1 MRGRTRFLSEST
13 APTWDRGMLVGS
25 GRVGAVVWGGPDEH
39 VVSLSHERF
48 FLPVNP
54 RTPPPSFAQVMPQ
67 VRAALLAHDTAAA
80 AALVDE
86 VSGST
91 DFAGMIWTD
100 PLGPGAELALVVH
113 GSGEATAYRRR
124 RDLESGE
131 VAVAWEQGGRPREIR
146 VCAPRGG
153 RCISLRVRA
162 AEPSSVSLRLGVTGE
177 RTADIAGAVSYAG
190 LAEASV
196 RVLDLRAAAVVVSAG
211 AHGQKATLTTTVR
224 VGAGEATLAAG
235 ETAAEFTIPLDG
247 GSWTEIAVELAYG
260 DDDPLTIGLGDG
272 AALQRACRLDL
283 RSRVSEEVPTEE
295 LLRRALSDS
304 QSMRALIELAFAAGR
319 ANIIAA
325 TGDLPA
331 TLQGVWQGTW
341 SPAWSADYTLNGNV
355 QNGGMA
361 SLIPTGT
368 PALMAS
374 LTRLLVPHL
383 EDFRTNAAR
392 IFGLDGAMLPARMST
407 HGLANHFVGAFPHQF
422 WISGGGWVLRMLADA
437 VLSSGDRRLVDDET
451 WKLAEEVLGFARAVI
466 SRGPVAPSYSPEN
479 TPGEATTPLTVNATM
494 DVAVLRDADR
504 AGRVLA
510 EAHGAAP
517 IILPE
522 VAPAY
527 RVDGAGRLA
536 EWADPAFAPHL
547 AHRHT
552 SELYPLWYELDPA
565 FEDRELRAAATRLI
579 RAKLDWRAED
589 LGPPPGNGEMAFGL
603 AQLGL
608 AAATLG
614 DAQSAELCVRW
625 LAALHFTPAMS
636 TTHDTGAIF
645 NLDASGALPAVVA
658 AMLVGSTRERIMLL
672 PALPDSWAE
681 GAVCGLTTR
690 TAWTL
695 DRLEWGADGV
705 VVALNATPDS
715 AWVRTGPVELRLP
728 RPVTSPGRPDPVT
741 SILLDHRET
750 RHHLSLTWASAA
762 T

>member
-1 MRGRTRFLSEST
+1 MRGRTRFVSEST
-13 APTWDRGMLVGS
+13 APNWDRGMLVGS

-48 FLPVNP
+48 FLPVNL
-54 RTPPPSFAQVMPQ
+54 RTPPPSFAEVMPG
-67 VRAALLAHDTAAA
+67 VRAALLAHDADTA
-80 AALVDE
+80 AALVDG

-91 DFAGMIWTD
+91 DVAQMIWTD

-131 VAVAWEQGGRPREIR
+131 AAVAWEQEGRPREIR
-146 VCAPRGG
+146 VSAPRGG
-153 RCISLRVRA
+153 RRVGIRVRA
-162 AEPSSVSLRLGVTGE
+162 AEPGTATLRLGMTGE
-177 RTADIAGAVSYAG
+177 RAADIPGAASYAG
-190 LAEASV
+190 RADASV
-196 RVLDLRAAAVVVSAG
+196 RLLGPRAAALAVSAG
-211 AHGQKATLTTTVR
+211 AHGRTSTLTTTVR
-224 VGAGEATLAAG
+224 VGSGEATLVAG

-247 GSWTEIAVELAYG
+247 ESWTEIAVELAHG
-260 DDDPLTIGLGDG
+260 DDDPPTVALGDG

-283 RSRVSEEVPTEE
+283 RSGVPEDVPTEE
-295 LLRRALSDS
+295 LLRRALADPP
-304 QSMRALIELAFAAGR
+304 SMRGLIELAFAAGR

-325 TGDLPA
+325 TGELPA

-368 PALMAS
+368 PELTAS
-374 LTRLLVPHL
+374 LTRLFVPHL

-407 HGLANHFVGAFPHQF
+407 HGLANHFAGGFPHQF
-422 WISGGGWVLRMLADA
+422 WISGGGWMLRMLADA

-451 WKLAEEVLGFARAVI
+451 WELVEEVLVFARSVI
-466 SRGPVAPSYSPEN
+466 ERGPVAPSYSPEN
-479 TPGEATTPLTVNATM
+479 TPGGATTPLAVDATM

-510 EAHGAAP
+510 EARGTAP
-517 IILPE
+517 IVLPE

-527 RVDGAGRLA
+527 RVDEAGRLA

-547 AHRHT
+547 EHRHT
-552 SELYPLWYELDPA
+552 SELYPLWYDPDPA
-565 FEDRELRAAATRLI
+565 FDDPELRAAAARLI
-579 RAKLDWRAED
+579 RAKLGWRAED
-589 LGPPPGNGEMAFGL
+589 LAPPPGNGEMAFGL

-608 AAATLG
+608 AAAALG
-614 DAQSAELCVRW
+614 DAQSAEQCVRW

-636 TTHDTGAIF
+636 TTHDTGTIF

-658 AMLVGSTRERIMLL
+658 AMLVGSTRESITLL

-695 DRLEWGADGV
+695 ERFEWGTDGV
-705 VVALNATPDS
+705 VVTLNATPDS
-715 AWVRTGPVELRLP
+715 AWVRTRPVELRVP
-728 RPVTSPGRPDPVT
+728 RPVTTPAQPDPVT